1 VTKDERPAKDSR
13 LLQEAQTRVRE
24 GGWLMIPGKV
34 AGGLECL
41 YTVGLSPHGHPEMVI
56 VGLPREMARTLIE
69 TVVRR
74 YQRQAI
80 KRRAGEIYQ
89 DLARAEMA
97 CVAVTPR
104 QKRVLGIAVGVLGPD
119 IEALQIV
126 WPDREGK
133 YPWDAGVDPEVRK
146 GQYVLG
152 APLRVH

>member
-1 VTKDERPAKDSR
+1 M
-13 LLQEAQTRVRE
+13 RE

-41 YTVGLSPHGHPEMVI
+41 HTLGLTPHGHPELVV
-56 VGLPREMARTLIE
+56 VGLPWEMAQTLIE
-69 TVVRR
+69 AVVRR

-80 KRRAGEIYQ
+80 KRRAGEVYQ
-89 DLARAEMA
+89 DLARAPMA
-97 CVAVTPR
+97 CVAVTPG
-104 QKRVLGIAVGVLGPD
+104 QKRVLRVAVSMLGPEF
-119 IEALQIV
+119 EALQLV